1 MSSCDQRK
9 GGRGSRRRREGHLN
23 NIPFIHR
30 TKQTSTE
37 SLLRLEVGSTGKGRN
52 RWGTGVSLKKIQA
65 PPNRGSW
72 WGGNLVCF
80 NPRGIKIKSSLG
92 RPEPSGV
99 EGGGRSRGWGGGLFG
114 NWGEGTALPLLGSP
128 QPLRSGRKGAAC
140 NPRGQV
146 WGCQMLQ
153 AGGWRG
159 LTKACPPGR

>member
-1 MSSCDQRK
+1 MSGCDQRK

-37 SLLRLEVGSTGKGRN
+37 SLLQLEVGSMGKGRN
-52 RWGTGVSLKKIQA
+52 RWGTGVSLKKIQPP

-72 WGGNLVCF
+72 GGSLVCF
-80 NPRGIKIKSSLG
+80 NPRGIKIKSGLG

-99 EGGGRSRGWGGGLFG
+99 EGGGRSRGSGGLVG